1 VNHSDKQRILARYRE
16 EKERGVHFFPDII
29 YKDIVVM
36 FGLFFLLLGL
46 AAFVGVPAEPPADP
60 FDTSYVP
67 RPEWYFLF
75 LFELLKFFP
84 GEIEF
89 VGTFVIPAVA
99 ILALFLL
106 PFFDRRPTRHPLRRP
121 VASGIMSAAV
131 IIMVGLTIRAAI
143 TTPPQPEIHGASYEE
158 RLALGEELYATVCAE
173 CHQPEGEGGEVKGVK
188 GLEGRVLDPINSHD
202 FLYTRTD
209 ETIYNIIDYGQPD
222 LGMPPFGLAH
232 GGELNRQQIEAIVT
246 FIRSWDDRI
255 VIERPP
261 EPIPE
266 LAAGEIPDYETHV
279 QPIFKRYCVAC
290 HRPGRAQNNYV
301 MTDYHSVMT
310 TGDHAPNVIGG
321 DLRCNL
327 VRMLYRE
334 EIEAGGPMPPTRPL
348 DPQKLEIIVRW
359 VEAGALPARTPAPAI
374 QTQEPIS
381 PVATPT
387 PP

>member
-1 VNHSDKQRILARYRE
+1 
-16 EKERGVHFFPDII
+16 
-29 YKDIVVM
+29 
-36 FGLFFLLLGL
+36 
-46 AAFVGVPAEPPADP
+46 
-60 FDTSYVP
+60 
-67 RPEWYFLF
+67 
-75 LFELLKFFP
+75 
-84 GEIEF
+84 
-89 VGTFVIPAVA
+89 
-99 ILALFLL
+99 
-106 PFFDRRPTRHPLRRP
+106 
-121 VASGIMSAAV
+121 MSAV
-131 IIMVGLTIRAAI
+131 VLIMLGLTIRAAV
-143 TTPPQPEIHGASYEE
+143 TTPPQPETFGTTYAE
-158 RLALGEELYATVCAE
+158 RLVAGEELYATVCAE
-173 CHQPEGEGGEVKGVK
+173 CHQPEGEGGEVKGVE
-188 GLEGRVLDPINSHD
+188 GLEGKVLDPINSRD

-255 VIERPP
+255 VVERPP

-301 MTDYHSVMT
+301 MSDYQSVMT

-321 DLRCNL
+321 DLSCNL
-327 VRMLYRE
+327 VRMLNRE

-348 DPQKLEIIVRW
+348 DPKKLEIIVRW
-359 VEAGALPARTPAPAI
+359 VEAGALPARTPAQTI